1 MENTTITHLE
11 NALSYSNQHGKDG
24 KWSYELLLE
33 ATEAALRELDPDNHW
48 LPQE

>member
-1 MENTTITHLE
+1 MKNTTITHLE

-24 KWSYELLLE
+24 KWSYELLRE
-33 ATEAALRELDPDNHW
+33 AAEAALRDLDPDNHW